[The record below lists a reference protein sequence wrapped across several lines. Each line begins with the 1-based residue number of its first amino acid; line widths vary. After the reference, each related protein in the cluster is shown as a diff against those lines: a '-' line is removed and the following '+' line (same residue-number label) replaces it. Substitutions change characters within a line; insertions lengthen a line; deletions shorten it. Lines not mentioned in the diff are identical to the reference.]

1 MDANFCVY
9 EIIPVSIT
17 LISNNSI
24 GFTFLS
30 RDLNRG
36 PQCDNTY
43 EVPFGHLMPRQ
54 QKQYSFDGQLGSMSS
69 MQDHFNSA
77 IVPPTTPFLTQQIQR
92 SCSMMQRPPL
102 QPLQFYTHNNDS

>member
-1 MDANFCVY
+1 MY
-9 EIIPVSIT
+9 LPYLS
-17 LISNNSI
+17 L

-77 IVPPTTPFLTQQIQR
+77 VVPPTTPFLTQQIQR

-102 QPLQFYTHNNDS
+102 QPLQFYTHNKGNNDS